1 MKMLSTTNATAQN
14 RSSTNSIQTVTEMK
28 IVTRSV
34 CEYLNGQDKLLSVRR
49 MPPTK
54 LLETRRVA
62 VFSETTWT
70 MKEDLFSCRCIREI
84 NHEVAVINPAPICRV
99 RVQVHP
105 HLGAAIPDQL
115 NLQLEIEKKC
125 VSYTVCNY
133 FISSIISSK
142 INIIGWLL
150 KTARIALI

>member
-1 MKMLSTTNATAQN
+1 MYYHPIEMKMLSTTNATAQN

-62 VFSETTWT
+62 VFSETTRT
-70 MKEDLFSCRCIREI
+70 NSCCCIREI
-84 NHEVAVINPAPICRV
+84 NHEVAIVSPAPICQV
-99 RVQVHP
+99 WVQVHP

-115 NLQLEIEKKC
+115 NLEPEIEKKC
-125 VSYTVCNY
+125 VRYTVCNY

-142 INIIGWLL
+142 VNIMRSLILL
-150 KTARIALI
+150 ADY